1 MKKRFF
7 TKGKNAKL
15 FVLFIDDVKKEM
27 YEYVLTEDGLEETS
41 DLMKIMIDGFQGIE
55 EISEQKASEIYK
67 DKGFKKAMNSLGK

>member
-7 TKGKNAKL
+7 TKGENTKL
-15 FVLFIDDVKKEM
+15 FVLFIDDAKKEM

-55 EISEQKASEIYK
+55 EISEQKASELYK